1 MRIVLGARRLRPVSR
16 RRRFL
21 VDALTLPNVSAVV
34 SYYLAN
40 PAPIDEC
47 LSVCAEKAEATRQK
61 LEVASMTGGV
71 GKEELPA

>member
-1 MRIVLGARRLRPVSR
+1 MRTILSARRRRPISR

-21 VDALTLPNVSAVV
+21 VDALTLPDVSAVV
-34 SYYLAN
+34 SYCLAN

-47 LSVCAEKAEATRQK
+47 LSVCDENPEATRQK